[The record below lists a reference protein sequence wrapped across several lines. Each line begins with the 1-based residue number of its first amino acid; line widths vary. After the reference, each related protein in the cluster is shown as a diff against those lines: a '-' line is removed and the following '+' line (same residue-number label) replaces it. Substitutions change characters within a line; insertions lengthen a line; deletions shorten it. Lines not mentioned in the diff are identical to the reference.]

1 MSESSPSLARIGR
14 LSLVRTAAAG
24 AAAFPVIFL
33 ICWIGTQIGAA
44 QSHMFVS
51 LFTAQPVATVGA
63 LVEGLCWSLAF
74 GAGLGL
80 LAAFFFNL
88 FEGFDHR

>member
-1 MSESSPSLARIGR
+1 MSESSPRLPRVGR
-14 LSLVRTAAAG
+14 LGLARTAAAG
-24 AAAFPVIFL
+24 AAAWALLFL
-33 ICWIGTQIGAA
+33 FCWIGTQLGAA

-51 LFTAQPVATVGA
+51 LFTAQPVATPAA
-63 LVEGLCWSLAF
+63 LAEGLCWSLVF

-88 FEGFDHR
+88 FEGFDRR